1 MSKRRRNNG
10 KEEMASSGEKGGG
23 GPQQTPQEVGRE
35 GRVWTR
41 GGRGSYLGQQ
51 QEEGVLPTASPTHA
65 SLHKNLPAISRIVQ
79 STEGFALTARWFT
92 AQEVPRLHVHN
103 VVTVVNFRGKDSGLL
118 EDFLD
123 CGDLAAIA
131 LNAGTFC
138 FSRHR
143 VK

>member
-1 MSKRRRNNG
+1 
-10 KEEMASSGEKGGG
+10 MASSGEKGGDE
-23 GPQQTPQEVGRE
+23 PQQTPQEVGRE
-35 GRVWTR
+35 GQVWTR

-92 AQEVPRLHVHN
+92 AQEVPRLHINN
-103 VVTVVNFRGKDSGLL
+103 VMTVVNFRGKDSGLL

-123 CGDLAAIA
+123 CEDLAAIA

-138 FSRHR
+138 FSRYR